1 MIECDA
7 EKLTKA
13 IMELEPKRRM
23 QAMKGAFRKAAN
35 KVKKQAVGN
44 LRQSGINTKTG
55 LAKGIRSVVWKKK
68 AGFRVTIG
76 TKRANKQ
83 GKGERGFHYNRRER
97 KKAPD
102 EKKRGLPILIW
113 AEEGTEKRYTKSRT
127 KIFKRKK
134 KGHYT
139 GKMKPLGFMEKTRKE
154 MEDKVTDELR
164 QAMEESIMKA
174 LKKYGR

>member
-44 LRQSGINTKTG
+44 LRQAKVRSDKSME
-55 LAKGIRSVVWKKK
+55 KGIRSAVWKKK

-76 TKRANKQ
+76 TKKANKR
-83 GKGERGFHYNRRER
+83 GKGASGWHTNRR
-97 KKAPD
+97 
-102 EKKRGLPILIW
+102 GQTLPILIW
-113 AEEGTEKRYTKSRT
+113 MEKGAKDEGKKTRYTKTQTR
-127 KIFKRKK
+127 IFKRKR
-134 KGHYT
+134 KGHST
-139 GKMKPLGFMEKTRKE
+139 GILKPRGFMEKTEKE
-154 MEDKVTDELR
+154 MKDQITDELR
-164 QAMEESIMKA
+164 LAMEDSIMKA

>member
-76 TKRANKQ
+76 TKKANKQ
-83 GKGERGFHYNRRER
+83 GKGERGFHTNRQKL
-97 KKAPD
+97 KK
-102 EKKRGLPILIW
+102 PILIW